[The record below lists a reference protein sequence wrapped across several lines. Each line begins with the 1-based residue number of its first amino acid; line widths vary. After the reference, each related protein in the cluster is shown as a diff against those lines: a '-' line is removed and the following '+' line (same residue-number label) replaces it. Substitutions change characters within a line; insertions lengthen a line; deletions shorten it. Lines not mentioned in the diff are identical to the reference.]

1 MRTTTYS
8 VGTRSR
14 ANLNASVLLS
24 NFARTFAM
32 IVFRRQFPSIVGDDE
47 TFLSAPSSEKT
58 KAAAVV
64 P

>member
-1 MRTTTYS
+1 
-8 VGTRSR
+8 
-14 ANLNASVLLS
+14 
-24 NFARTFAM
+24 M